1 MPWRKLV
8 PQPKWLP
15 RAAVMRPQRVVIW
28 CFSLVLVLALVVGL
42 RDLYTLRERVI
53 ASHQHNLA
61 LRAMGLEAAVSAEH
75 FRLSFVRDY
84 ARQLMRLEAD
94 TPAGVAD
101 PVIERT
107 FAARNDPI
115 WQMEVPL
122 GDAPVI
128 GVAPQFLAGLA
139 GFERRDADLRADLF
153 AARQLS
159 HVLGLTMGMDVNR
172 GALTFISSNGFY
184 VTYPPLPADKAPA
197 LLQRFASM
205 SYYRDLLPD
214 RDPRQEPR
222 WAAPYRQFESTE
234 LRTTVSVPIYVEGRF
249 RGVVAVDASL
259 KHIQALLRAPS
270 DDAPALNRYLMDSQ
284 GRLIAARHDQ
294 VNTELRWPDVLGN
307 AWRNVGPQTL
317 FAAEGGAGMLRGDG
331 GYLFYQHLGT
341 APWVLLEAVSPA
353 QLYGEVFSRIS
364 KPLLAVW
371 VALPLLM
378 WISVKLVSLLFGY
391 YLALG
396 EKLQKLADRDPLTD
410 LANRRH
416 FGDQFAQAVARRER
430 DGGALSMLMLDIDYF
445 KKVNDR
451 WGHASGDR
459 VLARVATAL
468 RENMRAVDMPAR
480 LGGEEFAVLMPG
492 ATLAD
497 ATASAERLR
506 VALGTISVEPAPD
519 APAPAKQG
527 DPGARI
533 RFTVSIGVAE
543 AGSDGGQTLDA
554 MLATADRRLY
564 AAKAAGRNRVN
575 AADAQAGN
583 AEAPPVAG

>member
-8 PQPKWLP
+8 PQPRWLP

-28 CFSLVLVLALVVGL
+28 CFSLVLALTLAVGL

-61 LRAMGLEAAVSAEH
+61 LRAMGLEAAVSSER

-84 ARQLMRLEAD
+84 ARQLMRMEAVQ
-94 TPAGVAD
+94 ARGVSD
-101 PVIERT
+101 PVIDRA
-107 FAARNDPI
+107 FAARDEPI

-128 GVAPQFLAGLA
+128 GVSPQALAGLP
-139 GFERRDADLRADLF
+139 GFERHVGDLRADLF

-159 HVLGLTMGMDVNR
+159 HVLGLTMGVDEIRNSV
-172 GALTFISSNGFY
+172 TFISSNGFF
-184 VTYPPLPADKAPA
+184 VTYPPVPADKAPA

-205 SYYRDLLPD
+205 PYYRDLLPD
-214 RDPRQEPR
+214 RNPGQDLR
-222 WAAPYRQFESTE
+222 WAPPYRQFESTE
-234 LRTTVSVPIYVEGRF
+234 LRTTLSVPIYVESRF
-249 RGVVAVDASL
+249 RGVVAVDVSL
-259 KHIQALLRAPS
+259 KHIQALLGAPS
-270 DDAPALNRYLMDSQ
+270 DDSPALNRYLMDSA
-284 GRLIAARHDQ
+284 GRLIAAYHDHLS
-294 VNTELRWPDVLGN
+294 TDLRWPDVLGDT
-307 AWRNVGPQTL
+307 WRDVGPQTL
-317 FAAEGGAGMLRGDG
+317 FATDGPGMRKGDG
-331 GYLFYQHLGT
+331 GYLFYQRLGT
-341 APWVLLEAVSPA
+341 GQWMLLEAVSTA

-364 KPLLAVW
+364 KPLLPVW
-371 VALPLLM
+371 IALPLLM
-378 WISVKLVSLLFGY
+378 WISVRLVSLLFSY

-396 EKLQKLADRDPLTD
+396 DKLQKLAERDPLTD

-416 FGDQFAQAVARRER
+416 FGDQFAQAAARRAR
-430 DGGALSMLMLDIDYF
+430 DGSALSMLMLDIDYF

-451 WGHASGDR
+451 WGHASGDH
-459 VLARVATAL
+459 VLQRLATAL
-468 RENMRAVDMPAR
+468 RENMRAVDTPAR

-492 ATLAD
+492 ATLAE
-497 ATASAERLR
+497 ARVSAERLR
-506 VALGTISVEPAPD
+506 VALAAMPVEPAPD
-519 APAPAKQG
+519 APTSATQG

-564 AAKAAGRNRVN
+564 AAKAMGRNRVC
-575 AADAQAGN
+575 AEDARAGN